1 VLSTRAGTRMSSE
14 GDDWNDVGRRQTAAL
29 IGIGVPLLFPG
40 IPMLAFTL
48 RYRHP
53 AWGLGTWVEVAIP
66 NVLMLVL
73 VGGFAGGIYL
83 LATRPK
89 SPD

>member
-1 VLSTRAGTRMSSE
+1 MIGTE
-14 GDDWNDVGRRQTAAL
+14 VGRRLTSAL

-40 IPMLAFTL
+40 IPILAFTL
-48 RYRHP
+48 SYRHP
-53 AWGLGTWVEVAIP
+53 AWGLGTWVQVAIP
-66 NVLMLVL
+66 NVVLLVL

-89 SPD
+89 SPE